1 MATVVYIDGFN
12 FYYGAVKGTP
22 HKWLDHEALCR
33 RLLPKDQ
40 IVKIRY
46 FTARISARPDDP
58 QQAVRQETYLR
69 ALATLPLIEIHY
81 GHYVTRPTR
90 MPLANPPAKGARTV
104 EVLKTEEKG
113 SDVNLA
119 TYLLLDAFQKRCDT
133 AVVISNDSDLAEPVR
148 IAQSEAGI
156 KVGVINPHKA
166 KYRSR
171 RLQGTFFKQLRPSVL
186 AQTQLPAVLHDAQGT
201 IHKPALVA
209 KTARARRSGPC
220 TQPPKRLGEYHQSI
234 GQHPG
239 SIKFLPR
246 AFQAK
251 GPDRNGRAP
260 LTSPHPLEAATA
272 AIDRR

>member
-22 HKWLDHEALCR
+22 HKWLDYEALCR
-33 RLLPKDQ
+33 RLLPNDQ

-90 MPLANPPAKGARTV
+90 MPLANPPARGARTV

-133 AVVISNDSDLAEPVR
+133 AVVVSNDSDLAEPVR

-156 KVGVINPHKA
+156 KVGVINPHRA

-186 AQTQLPAVLHDAQGT
+186 AQTQLPSVLHDAQGT
-201 IHKPALVA
+201 IHKPA
-209 KTARARRSGPC
+209 SW
-220 TQPPKRLGEYHQSI
+220 
-234 GQHPG
+234 
-239 SIKFLPR
+239 
-246 AFQAK
+246 
-251 GPDRNGRAP
+251 
-260 LTSPHPLEAATA
+260 
-272 AIDRR
+272 